1 MAGGAGMVNR
11 AKVLLGA
18 FIAVAACCCGAFEL
32 KDGTFLRNAEFKKVS
47 RRGLIF
53 SHSDGLSAL
62 KPEDLLESEQIKY
75 ADQIKEY
82 QQLKRR
88 HKIAQEIKA
97 RNAEEDAKRQAE
109 QFKKEKAASQKE
121 FNLDVAKVSRVK
133 GKARYEKALLL
144 LKKSKM
150 TKMGQHLDY
159 TALEKVINDSKKAA
173 IQNPRV
179 KDVRKVA
186 YILILRVYIFKI
198 ADRIDA
204 AKTAW
209 EISDFKIKVE
219 NMRDKLWRLMRSLD
233 ATDQVICAEFF
244 KHKIFV
250 SGGEYTIS
258 PPVKALWEKEDNS
271 KERTTGWFGSSY
283 SFKQPRIDV
292 ANGMWVKYECP
303 DICTWDTWEF
313 IKYLV
318 KPSREFGPFVKRYIK
333 QEDARLNELLEKSY
347 LTMKDVD
354 EASVD
359 RNDVLRKCV
368 QPFLTNK
375 LSLKCGGCLGF
386 SINGTKECRD
396 CSRYGI
402 MLWNDYTSKTDK

>member
-1 MAGGAGMVNR
+1 MVNR

-47 RRGLIF
+47 RLGLIF
-53 SHSDGLSAL
+53 SHSDGVSAL

-82 QQLKRR
+82 QQLKRK

-97 RNAEEDAKRQAE
+97 RNAEEDAKKQAE
-109 QFKKEKAASQKE
+109 EFKKEKAASQKK
-121 FNLDVAKVSRVK
+121 FNLAVAKVSRIK

-159 TALEKVINDSKKAA
+159 TALEKVINASKKAA

-186 YILILRVYIFKI
+186 YILLLRVCIFKI
-198 ADRIDA
+198 ADRIDE
-204 AKTAW
+204 AKDAW
-209 EISDFKIKVE
+209 EINDLKIKIE

-244 KHKIFV
+244 KQKAFV
-250 SGGEYTIS
+250 GPGSYKLEPPLKPLWQKGDVDSGM
-258 PPVKALWEKEDNS
+258 
-271 KERTTGWFGSSY
+271 
-283 SFKQPRIDV
+283 
-292 ANGMWVKYECP
+292 NGTEMWTEFVCTEQNDTNEFCKY
-303 DICTWDTWEF
+303 
-313 IKYLV
+313 YAV
-318 KPSREFGPFVKRYIK
+318 KPTRELGMFVKKYNK
-333 QEDARLNELLEKSY
+333 NEQESLEELLAKSY

-359 RNDVLRKCV
+359 TYQALCKLVFVFIRK
-368 QPFLTNK
+368 K
-375 LSLKCGGCLGF
+375 LQLKCNACGGN
-386 SINGTKECRD
+386 SYKQINECRD

>member
-1 MAGGAGMVNR
+1 MAVGTGMVNR

-82 QQLKRR
+82 QQLKRK

-97 RNAEEDAKRQAE
+97 RTAEEDAKKQAE
-109 QFKKEKAASQKE
+109 EFKKEKAASQKE
-121 FNLDVAKVSRVK
+121 FNLDVAKVSRIK

-159 TALEKVINDSKKAA
+159 TALEKVINASKKAA

-244 KHKIFV
+244 KHKTFV
-250 SGGEYTIS
+250 SGGTYKID
-258 PPVKALWEKEDNS
+258 PPIKPLWQHGDSQQAE
-271 KERTTGWFGSSY
+271 
-283 SFKQPRIDV
+283 IDV
-292 ANGMWVKYECP
+292 NNTVWTEYRCL
-303 DICTWDTWEF
+303 DISSSDKWEF
-313 IKYLV
+313 CKYLV
-318 KPSREFGPFVKRYIK
+318 APSREFGPFVKSYIK

-359 RNDVLRKCV
+359 RHDVLRKCV

-375 LSLKCGGCLGF
+375 LSLKCRGCSGF
-386 SINGTKECRD
+386 SINGTKCRD

-402 MLWNDYTSKTDK
+402 MLWNDYTFKTDK